1 MGGVIFILRVI
12 FGIFVQTCEL
22 SLTNNNNF
30 EDNIYAVKL
39 TVTHKF
45 SLFFSIHNYII
56 VFLLY
61 STSKKN
67 KVLSK

>member
-30 EDNIYAVKL
+30 EDHIYAVKL

-45 SLFFSIHNYII
+45 SLFFPFII
-56 VFLLY
+56 ILSFSY
-61 STSKKN
+61 YTQHQKK
-67 KVLSK
+67 